1 MTTTRFQEAPR
12 DNVEMPLQ
20 LAKRK
25 AELEAFASQERPKTA
40 RREQKLQK
48 ADEEAMD
55 ALKTL
60 TSYLKFAAVNRE
72 VQAEQQQLQKHEE
85 QGGDQ
90 TVAMLN
96 GEVLNNEL
104 ERLKGAK
111 KKLEDE
117 LVATREE
124 YEQLVQDLTT
134 KAESARKQLKL
145 ARKQHKHECVQ
156 FNLKFDKDDKR
167 IEALKAEVAA
177 LRSTQEQQQ
186 QERERMQTQEQQLQ
200 VQTLELQALT
210 EHSQTLEQ
218 QNAALVNKLDSV
230 QQCQQQWLTQAH
242 YAFSCTQ
249 QQLETAMQAG
259 LEIEQRAEALEQQLG
274 ALHAYLEEQQQEQQK
289 EQLNYQQQEQEK
301 H

>member
-1 MTTTRFQEAPR
+1 MKSE
-12 DNVEMPLQ
+12 
-20 LAKRK
+20 
-25 AELEAFASQERPKTA
+25 
-40 RREQKLQK
+40 
-48 ADEEAMD
+48 
-55 ALKTL
+55 
-60 TSYLKFAAVNRE
+60 Y
-72 VQAEQQQLQKHEE
+72 
-85 QGGDQ
+85 
-90 TVAMLN
+90 
-96 GEVLNNEL
+96 
-104 ERLKGAK
+104 GAK

-134 KAESARKQLKL
+134 KAESAR
-145 ARKQHKHECVQ
+145 KHECVQ

-210 EHSQTLEQ
+210 EHSQSLEQ
-218 QNAALVNKLDSV
+218 QNAALVNKLH
-230 QQCQQQWLTQAH
+230 L
-242 YAFSCTQ
+242 
-249 QQLETAMQAG
+249 QLETAMQAG

>member
-20 LAKRK
+20 SAKRK

-72 VQAEQQQLQKHEE
+72 MAKALTK
-85 QGGDQ
+85 
-90 TVAMLN
+90 
-96 GEVLNNEL
+96 L

-156 FNLKFDKDDKR
+156 FNLKFDKDDKC

-218 QNAALVNKLDSV
+218 QNAALVNKLHS
-230 QQCQQQWLTQAH
+230 
-242 YAFSCTQ
+242 

>member
-1 MTTTRFQEAPR
+1 
-12 DNVEMPLQ
+12 
-20 LAKRK
+20 
-25 AELEAFASQERPKTA
+25 
-40 RREQKLQK
+40 
-48 ADEEAMD
+48 MD
-55 ALKTL
+55 ILKTL

-72 VQAEQQQLQKHEE
+72 
-85 QGGDQ
+85 
-90 TVAMLN
+90 TVAILN

-134 KAESARKQLKL
+134 KAESAR
-145 ARKQHKHECVQ
+145 KHECVQ

-210 EHSQTLEQ
+210 EHSTFRVGKEFECHSHMVAITESSL
-218 QNAALVNKLDSV
+218 
-230 QQCQQQWLTQAH
+230 
-242 YAFSCTQ
+242 
-249 QQLETAMQAG
+249 
-259 LEIEQRAEALEQQLG
+259 
-274 ALHAYLEEQQQEQQK
+274 LHTMPGK
-289 EQLNYQQQEQEK
+289 W
-301 H
+301 

>member
-20 LAKRK
+20 SAKRK

-60 TSYLKFAAVNRE
+60 TSYLKFAAVNR
-72 VQAEQQQLQKHEE
+72 
-85 QGGDQ
+85 
-90 TVAMLN
+90 
-96 GEVLNNEL
+96 EL

-156 FNLKFDKDDKR
+156 FNLKFDKDDKC

-218 QNAALVNKLDSV
+218 QNAALVNKLHSV

-242 YAFSCTQ
+242 YAFSCT
-249 QQLETAMQAG
+249 
-259 LEIEQRAEALEQQLG
+259 
-274 ALHAYLEEQQQEQQK
+274 HSSS
-289 EQLNYQQQEQEK
+289 
-301 H
+301 

>member
-20 LAKRK
+20 SAKRK

-72 VQAEQQQLQKHEE
+72 
-85 QGGDQ
+85 
-90 TVAMLN
+90 
-96 GEVLNNEL
+96 
-104 ERLKGAK
+104 
-111 KKLEDE
+111 KLEDE

-156 FNLKFDKDDKR
+156 FNLKFDKDDKC

-218 QNAALVNKLDSV
+218 QNAALVNKLHS
-230 QQCQQQWLTQAH
+230 
-242 YAFSCTQ
+242 